1 MITAFGTPPC
11 YFTDA
16 MKASLITY
24 YLGCWLDGAVSCCR
38 PSRGVDDCLGT
49 LMIGLSTWTFL

>member
-1 MITAFGTPPC
+1 MISAFGTPPC

-24 YLGCWLDGAVSCCR
+24 YLRCWLDGAVSCCG
-38 PSRGVDDCLGT
+38 PSRGVVQSQHLDDRALN
-49 LMIGLSTWTFL
+49 MDF